1 MQKDPSVGCL
11 LLSSLI
17 ALSLVVLIGKGLAW
31 LSFYVGYPVH
41 WTTWSVFVSIALW
54 ATFEVADS

>member
-17 ALSLVVLIGKGLAW
+17 ALSLVVLTGKGLAW

-41 WTTWSVFVSIALW
+41 WATWSVFVSIALW